1 MRLTKL
7 MQLMQL
13 MQMMLLISKSMQLVQ
28 NSASSPL
35 AVVSLQVP
43 LLPPICS
50 EDSLSPILASE

>member
-13 MQMMLLISKSMQLVQ
+13 MQMMLFMSKSMQLVQ
-28 NSASSPL
+28 NSASSPH

-43 LLPPICS
+43 LLPPH
-50 EDSLSPILASE
+50 L